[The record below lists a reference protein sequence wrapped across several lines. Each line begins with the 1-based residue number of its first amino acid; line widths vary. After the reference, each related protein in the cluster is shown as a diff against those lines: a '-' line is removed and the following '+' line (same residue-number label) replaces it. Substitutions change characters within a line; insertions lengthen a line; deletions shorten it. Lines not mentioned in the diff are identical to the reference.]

1 MAEDSPNIEAAPDAP
16 PPEPQAAVAPE
27 PQVTVAPVAAPEPVA
42 PVPESQ
48 APVAAEPVAP
58 APEPRVPA
66 APEPVAVEPELPAIA
81 YDMPL
86 LRIEGVVKKFGA
98 FRAVDRLSLDIRA
111 GEFFALLGPSGCG
124 KTTLLRMLAGFE
136 TPDEGR
142 ILLDGKDIAQVLPH
156 ERPVNMMF
164 QNYALFPHLSVRDN
178 IAFGLKRANLPR
190 PEIDARVAELVA
202 LVKLDGLEKRKPDQ
216 LSGGQKQRVALARSL
231 ARRPQVLLL
240 DEPLAA
246 LDKKLRESTQL
257 ELMELQR
264 RLGMTF
270 IIVTHDQEE
279 AMTMASRIGV
289 MDAGR
294 LEQVATPRELYEAPA
309 SRWIAEFVGD
319 VNMIEGQI
327 EASEAHRLTIS
338 TRDAGTLI
346 IAEPRTAP
354 AKTTVSVAIRPE
366 KIKLSRRSPASDG
379 GNAGAI
385 NRLEG
390 VVAGVSYLG
399 GLTTYT
405 VRLDAGAVLRSS
417 MANTARLDVHAYS
430 AGQRVTAWFAP
441 DDAVV
446 LEQ

>member
-1 MAEDSPNIEAAPDAP
+1 MAEELSKGEPDAEAAG
-16 PPEPQAAVAPE
+16 
-27 PQVTVAPVAAPEPVA
+27 
-42 PVPESQ
+42 
-48 APVAAEPVAP
+48 
-58 APEPRVPA
+58 
-66 APEPVAVEPELPAIA
+66 I
-81 YDMPL
+81 PL
-86 LRIEGVVKKFGA
+86 LRIDAVVKKFGG
-98 FRAVDRLSLDIRA
+98 FRAVDKLSLDIRA

-142 ILLDGKDIAQVLPH
+142 ILLDGSDIARVLPH
-156 ERPVNMMF
+156 QRPVNMMF

-178 IAFGLKRANLPR
+178 IAFGLKRAGMPR
-190 PEIDARVAELVA
+190 PEIDTRVAEMVA
-202 LVKLDGLEKRKPDQ
+202 LVKLDGLEQRKPDQ

-231 ARRPQVLLL
+231 ARRPQLLLL

-270 IIVTHDQEE
+270 VIVTHDQEE
-279 AMTMASRIGV
+279 AMTVADRIGV

-319 VNMIEGQI
+319 VNLFEGQV
-327 EASEAHRLTIS
+327 ASRDASRLSIT
-338 TRDAGTLI
+338 TRDAGTI
-346 IAEPRTAP
+346 VVAEPRQPITKAI
-354 AKTTVSVAIRPE
+354 VLVAIRPE
-366 KIKLSRRSPASDG
+366 KVKLSRRGPVTVTL
-379 GNAGAI
+379 NAHAI

-390 VVAGVSYLG
+390 IVTDVGYLG
-399 GLTTYT
+399 GITTYK
-405 VRLDAGAVLRSS
+405 VKLDTGAVVRSS
-417 MANTARLDVHAYS
+417 MANTARIDIDAYTVS
-430 AGQRVTAWFAP
+430 QRVVAWFTP
-441 DDAVV
+441 DDCVV

>member
-1 MAEDSPNIEAAPDAP
+1 MAEGQENMDARSTELKALSAPD
-16 PPEPQAAVAPE
+16 
-27 PQVTVAPVAAPEPVA
+27 
-42 PVPESQ
+42 
-48 APVAAEPVAP
+48 
-58 APEPRVPA
+58 
-66 APEPVAVEPELPAIA
+66 LF
-81 YDMPL
+81 DMPL
-86 LRIEGVVKKFGA
+86 LRIEAVVKTFGS

-142 ILLDGKDIAQVLPH
+142 ILLSGQDIAQVLPH

-178 IAFGLKRANLPR
+178 IAFGLRRAKMPRVEIAKRV
-190 PEIDARVAELVA
+190 EEMVA
-202 LVKLDGLEKRKPDQ
+202 LVKLEGMEKRKPDQ
-216 LSGGQKQRVALARSL
+216 LSGGQRQRVALARSL
-231 ARRPQVLLL
+231 ARRPKVLLL

-246 LDKKLRESTQL
+246 LDKKLREATQR
-257 ELMELQR
+257 ELMELQC

-294 LEQVATPRELYEAPA
+294 LEQVATPRELYEAPL

-319 VNMIEGQI
+319 VNLFDGQL
-327 EASEAHRLTIS
+327 ETRELRRLTIA
-338 TRDAGTLI
+338 TRDAGHIVAT
-346 IAEPRTAP
+346 EPRQGVT
-354 AKTTVSVAIRPE
+354 KTIVSVAIRPE
-366 KIKLSRRSPASDG
+366 KVKLSRRGPASD
-379 GNAGAI
+379 ADHEHSL

-390 VVAGVSYLG
+390 VVCDVSYLG
-399 GLTTYT
+399 GLTIYK
-405 VRLDAGAVLRSS
+405 VKLDSGAIIRSA
-417 MANTARLDVHAYS
+417 MANTTRIDVDAYS
-430 AGQRVTAWFAP
+430 LSQRVVAWFTP
-441 DDAVV
+441 DDCVV